1 VDRDESYLLILQAA
15 ASFQK
20 QIAMVLEG
28 QALASQKSR
37 DWLCNHV
44 SSSAYTTHKTQAK
57 QANEVH
63 EQLLEAIGG
72 ITKMEAAL
80 GKYLEVLIGQKEE
93 SGGMGGMGSMGG
105 MGFSGLFGGMDG
117 SKDEEA

>member
-1 VDRDESYLLILQAA
+1 VNRDEAYLLILQSAA
-15 ASFQK
+15 FFQQ

-44 SSSAYTTHKTQAK
+44 SSSAYTSHKTQAK

-72 ITKMEAAL
+72 ITKLEAAL

-93 SGGMGGMGSMGG
+93 SGGGMGDMGG

-117 SKDEEA
+117 SKDDEA